1 MSGGVRMRTAALV
14 IAVALGCAGP
24 ALAQSTKSHGLSI
37 FGELKYE
44 PGFQHFEYV
53 NPDAP
58 KGGTAR
64 LGYASS
70 FDNLNPLIVKGIDL
84 RGMGGS
90 AMVLGVESLM
100 VSAQDEPD
108 SLYGLIAETIELAE
122 DRAWAVFTL
131 RPEARWHDGSP
142 ITADD
147 VVFSFETLTTEGE
160 PFYRLA
166 YRDIDAVEA
175 VAADQVKFTFAP
187 GASRDLPNLAAGM
200 PILSQ
205 AYYTENAFN
214 QTTLEPPLGSGPYRF
229 GRVDAGRS
237 LTYERVGDYWGRD
250 LAVNRG
256 RYNFDTIRFDF
267 YRDRTIEF
275 EAFKAGEYDFREE
288 FTSKTWATGYDAP
301 AVHDGRIKRE
311 TLPDESPSGTQA
323 FFLNA
328 RLPKFSDR
336 RVRLALDYAFDF
348 EWTNENLFF
357 GLYERTTSMFENSDL
372 RARGPL
378 SEDERALLEPYRDVL
393 PAEVFGAAY
402 VPPVTDGSGR
412 IRDHL
417 MRAREL
423 LEQAAWEVVDG
434 RLVNAEGEQMSIE
447 FMIDT
452 PLFERI
458 IAPYVANLKRLGIDA
473 SIRLVDSAQFMSRVQ
488 TYDYDVMIS
497 RFTMRRTPG
506 VEQRNFWSSAAADSP
521 GGNNLA
527 GVRNPAVDALIERL
541 GTAQSRAELKS
552 IVGAL
557 DRVLTWNHYSVPQW
571 FKASH
576 FIAYWDKFGRPET
589 KARFALGFLDTWW
602 VDPAKQAALEAARG
616 QTAE

>member
-1 MSGGVRMRTAALV
+1 MRAAALV
-14 IAVALGCAGP
+14 IAAALGCAGP
-24 ALAQSTKSHGLSI
+24 ALAQSTKSYGLSI
-37 FGELKYE
+37 FGDLKYG
-44 PGFQHFEYV
+44 PDFQHFEYV
-53 NPDAP
+53 NPEAP
-58 KGGTAR
+58 KGGTVR
-64 LGYASS
+64 LGHAGS
-70 FDNLNPLIVKGIDL
+70 FDNLNPFIVKGIDL
-84 RGMGGS
+84 SGMGGG

-122 DRAWAVFTL
+122 DRSWAVFTL

-147 VVFSFETLTTEGE
+147 VVFSFEILIAEGE
-160 PFYRLA
+160 PVFRLQ
-166 YRDIDAVEA
+166 YRDVERVEVLA
-175 VAADQVKFTFAP
+175 TDQVRFAFAP
-187 GASRDLPNLAAGM
+187 GATRDLPNLAAGM

-205 AYYTENAFN
+205 AYYTENTFN
-214 QTTLEPPLGSGPYRF
+214 KTTLEPPLGSGPYRF

-237 LTYERVGDYWGRD
+237 LAFERVRDYWGRD

-288 FTSKTWATGYDAP
+288 FTSKTWATGYETP
-301 AVHDGRIKRE
+301 AVRQGLIRRE

-323 FFLNA
+323 FFLNT
-328 RLPKFSDR
+328 RLAKFSDR
-336 RVRLALDYAFDF
+336 RVRLALDHAFDF

-357 GLYERTTSMFENSDL
+357 GLYDRTTSMFENSDL
-372 RARGPL
+372 RARGPM
-378 SEDERALLEPYRDVL
+378 SEDERALLEPYRELL
-393 PAEVFGAAY
+393 PAEVFGDAY
-402 VPPVTDGSGR
+402 VPPVTDGSGN
-412 IRDHL
+412 IRAHL

-423 LEQAAWEVVDG
+423 LEQADWKVVDG
-434 RLVNAEGEQMSIE
+434 KLVNAEGEQMRIE
-447 FMIDT
+447 FLIDAPT
-452 PLFERI
+452 FERV

-473 SIRLVDSAQFMSRVQ
+473 VIRIVDSAQYMSRVQ
-488 TYDYDVMIS
+488 TYDYDVMIA
-497 RFTMRRTPG
+497 RFSMSRTPG
-506 VEQRNFWSSAAADSP
+506 VEQRNLWGSVSVDAA

-527 GVRNPAVDALIERL
+527 GVSNPAVDALIERL
-541 GTAQSRAELKS
+541 GTASSRAELKS

-557 DRVLTWNHYSVPQW
+557 DRVLTWNHYTTPQW

-589 KARFALGFLDTWW
+589 KPRFALGFLDTWW

-616 QTAE
+616 RTAE